1 MTERNLLRV
10 NLAEDGAGTTITD
23 GDGNPINGLCA
34 VSISVSPGE
43 KTRAMMLM
51 ELSQSAAT
59 IRGENASWCVL
70 VGGRPEAVT
79 TINLADGRV
88 IDFSTGIPR
97 FS

>member
-10 NLAEDGAGTTITD
+10 NIAEDGERTTITD
-23 GDGNPINGLCA
+23 GDGNPIHGVCA
-34 VSISVSPGE
+34 LSISVSPGE
-43 KTRAMMLM
+43 KTRAMMLT
-51 ELSQSAAT
+51 ELSQSTAT
-59 IRGENASWCVL
+59 IQGANASWCVL

-79 TINLADGRV
+79 AISLADGRV